1 MNRIRKCLFP
11 VAGYGTRFLP
21 ATKAIPKEMFPI
33 GRKPLIQYAVEEA
46 ISYGISDMVM
56 ITSKYKG
63 AIRAHF
69 EPDHEI
75 EASINGSEK
84 EKLLIDLNMII
95 DTCEFSYVEQHK
107 MLGLGHAISCGE
119 QVIESEPFA
128 VVLPD
133 DLCHNE
139 GYSVLEQMKEI
150 YENNPDC
157 CVVAIE
163 EVPGSEVDKYGVIDG
178 ELLFDSKD
186 TYLVKNMV
194 EKPKLTEAPSNLAI
208 IGRYIL
214 TADIFDALRDTN
226 PDKNG
231 EIQITDAL
239 MKLARQGKVIAYK
252 FQGKRFDCGSPKGFV
267 RAISELSKF

>member
-46 ISYGISDMVM
+46 ISCGISDMVM

-84 EKLLIDLNMII
+84 EKLLNDLNMII

-119 QVIESEPFA
+119 QVIESESFA

-139 GYSVLEQMKEI
+139 GDSVLSQMIKI
-150 YENNPDC
+150 HKKYSDC
-157 CVVAIE
+157 CILAIE
-163 EVPGSEVDKYGVIDG
+163 EVEENEVSQYGVING
-178 ELLFDSKD
+178 ELQIGSENIYKVISLI
-186 TYLVKNMV
+186 
-194 EKPKLTEAPSNLAI
+194 EKPGQNEAPSNLAI

-214 TADIFDALRDTN
+214 TPDIFTILQNVEQDS
-226 PDKNG
+226 NG

-239 MKLARQGKVIAYK
+239 KHLAKRGKVLAYK
-252 FQGKRFDCGSPKGFV
+252 FEGRRFDCGSPKGFIK
-267 RAISELSKF
+267 ATNELAKF